1 LYKSNKYNEFL
12 LKKEEEKKI
21 KKQKK
26 KEEKKIKKQKQ
37 NEEKKQ
43 KKEEEKKIK
52 KQKQEEEKKIKKQKE
67 EEEKKQKKQKQ
78 NNQKNFGLKN
88 SSINCYFNSAIQI
101 LNLDENFKS
110 LVNSGK
116 NKK

>member
-1 LYKSNKYNEFL
+1 MFFFLTEIITIKILQEIPIVQTKNNKLLYKSNKYNEFL
-12 LKKEEEKKI
+12 L
-21 KKQKK
+21 
-26 KEEKKIKKQKQ
+26 
-37 NEEKKQ
+37 

>member
-1 LYKSNKYNEFL
+1 MYKSNKYNEFL

-52 KQKQEEEKKIKKQKE
+52 KQKQITYY
-67 EEEKKQKKQKQ
+67 
-78 NNQKNFGLKN
+78 LLL
-88 SSINCYFNSAIQI
+88 QI
-101 LNLDENFKS
+101 LDMSKTNL
-110 LVNSGK
+110 VP
-116 NKK
+116 